1 MNYKLLPKYL
11 LLPFSEL
18 YGFVATM
25 RNRLFDWG
33 ILKQEQFEADF
44 NELYDDKWT
53 LD

>member
-33 ILKQEQFEADF
+33 ILKQEQFDIPIVVVGNLAV
-44 NELYDDKWT
+44 
-53 LD
+53 